1 MKHYYIT
8 ISLILFSCFSFSQ
21 MAEMDVNSIRA
32 KLIPNGLFFS
42 DTTNGLKAGFEA
54 LKDSGTTTIFSSSL
68 WLGGKRTSDSV
79 LCSSMARYANQ
90 PDNSYSTGPLGGL
103 NFTNAQEPYGA
114 ATISSQQIQL
124 WNKVFTITKQEIEI
138 FKAYFECSI
147 DPQCDANLLYPNYQ
161 IPQPIIDWPAHGDV
175 SLGQSLY
182 LAPFFDRDQNGYYE
196 PQQGDF
202 PCIKGDK
209 YAWFVMND
217 KGTYDSLRNFLNIE
231 VQVEVY
237 AYDKDLSNPID
248 RTVFVGYKIIN
259 RGTTSYYD
267 FYAGIF
273 ADFDIG
279 CAQDD
284 YVGSLPNLNSFF
296 AYNGDAIDDNCS
308 SGTIPYGLVPP
319 AQGITVLNQD
329 LTSVV
334 SFSNN
339 LGTTNGYEIAYNN
352 MRGKNGNGTPIL
364 HYTGDTVTF
373 QLNEN
378 SYNGLP
384 SWTEREPNGPGSI
397 PSIAADRKSTGSVG
411 PYNLN
416 PGEVIQIDLAYVYSR
431 ANTGDNLA
439 SVNKLQQE
447 IPLVQSFYDDSIS
460 ACSSSLDGNVSVN
473 DILINNISIY
483 PNPFSQNINVELR
496 GNKIIK
502 SIELLNSLGQTV
514 INKKVYSFEEAINTE
529 SLPNG
534 VYLLKVTSSLG
545 ETGIRKVI
553 KQ

>member
-8 ISLILFSCFSFSQ
+8 ISLILFANFSFSQ
-21 MAEMDVNSIRA
+21 IAEMDANSIRA
-32 KLIPNGLFFS
+32 KLIPNGLFFN

-79 LCSSMARYANQ
+79 LCASTAGYANL

-114 ATISSQQIQL
+114 ATISPQQIQL
-124 WNKVFTITKQEIEI
+124 WNKVFTVTKQEIEI
-138 FKAYFECSI
+138 FKAYFECSM

-161 IPQPIIDWPAHGDV
+161 IPQAIIDWPAHGDV
-175 SLGQSLY
+175 SLGQALY

-217 KGTYDSLRNFLNIE
+217 KGTYDSLRNPLNIE

-259 RGTTSYYD
+259 RGTVSYYD

-279 CAQDD
+279 CSHDD

-296 AYNGDAIDDNCS
+296 AYNGDDVDNNCPL
-308 SGTIPYGLVPP
+308 GVIPYGMLPP

-339 LGTTNGYEIAYNN
+339 IGVTNNYEIAYNN

-384 SWTEREPNGPGSI
+384 PWTEREPNGPGSN
-397 PSIAADRKSTGSVG
+397 PNVLADRKSTGSVG
-411 PYNLN
+411 PYNLSV
-416 PGEVIQIDLAYVYSR
+416 GEVIQLDLAYIYSR
-431 ANTGDNLA
+431 SDTGDNLA

-447 IPLVQSFYDDSIS
+447 IPIIQSFYNDSIS
-460 ACSSSLDGNVSVN
+460 ACSDILEGYVSVN
-473 DILINNISIY
+473 EIPLDNISLY
-483 PNPFSQNINVELR
+483 PNPFSQNINVEHR

-514 INKKVYSFEEAINTE
+514 INRVVNSNIETINTI

-534 VYLLKVTSSLG
+534 VYHIKIINNLG
-545 ETGIRKVI
+545 EIGIKKLI